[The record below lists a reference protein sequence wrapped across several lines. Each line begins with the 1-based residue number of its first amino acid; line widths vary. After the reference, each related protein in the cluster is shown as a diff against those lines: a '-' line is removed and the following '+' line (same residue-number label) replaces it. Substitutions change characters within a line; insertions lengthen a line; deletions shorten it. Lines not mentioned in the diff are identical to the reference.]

1 MKKTQPVPTSDRDFF
16 RAGIRYML
24 TKHAGSVSSADSP
37 NAGALMSS
45 DPEVTGEAN
54 RLYWETDTSVA
65 GIAEQLHLSRRALYD
80 VLRPG
85 AAGVKCAVCGGNMVY
100 ENRSARSAGQP
111 VCSVCGARPGS
122 EPELTA
128 SPEPEQVVVT
138 AGDPGALRLGG
149 VMVMGA
155 IVGAVATLIAVRR

>member
-1 MKKTQPVPTSDRDFF
+1 
-16 RAGIRYML
+16 
-24 TKHAGSVSSADSP
+24 
-37 NAGALMSS
+37 MSS
-45 DPEVTGEAN
+45 DPDVAGEAN

-85 AAGVKCAVCGGNMVY
+85 GAGAKCTICGGDMVY

-111 VCSVCGARPGS
+111 VCSLCGARPGS
-122 EPELTA
+122 APEITPA
-128 SPEPEQVVVT
+128 PEPVVVT

-149 VMVMGA
+149 VMIAGA

>member
-1 MKKTQPVPTSDRDFF
+1 M
-16 RAGIRYML
+16 
-24 TKHAGSVSSADSP
+24 
-37 NAGALMSS
+37 MSS

-85 AAGVKCAVCGGNMVY
+85 AAGAKCTICGGDMVY

-111 VCSVCGARPGS
+111 VCSLCGARPGS
-122 EPELTA
+122 EPQVLAT
-128 SPEPEQVVVT
+128 STPEPVAVVT

>member
-1 MKKTQPVPTSDRDFF
+1 MPLDTD
-16 RAGIRYML
+16 
-24 TKHAGSVSSADSP
+24 
-37 NAGALMSS
+37 
-45 DPEVTGEAN
+45 VTTEAN
-54 RLYWETDTSVA
+54 RLYWDTETSVA

-85 AAGVKCAVCGGNMVY
+85 AAGTKCTVCGGDMVF
-100 ENRSARSAGQP
+100 ENRSARSASQP
-111 VCSVCGARPGS
+111 VCSICGARPGS
-122 EPELTA
+122 EPEVA
-128 SPEPEQVVVT
+128 AAPEPVVVT

>member
-1 MKKTQPVPTSDRDFF
+1 
-16 RAGIRYML
+16 ML
-24 TKHAGSVSSADSP
+24 
-37 NAGALMSS
+37 S
-45 DPEVTGEAN
+45 DPDVTGEAN

-85 AAGVKCAVCGGNMVY
+85 AAGAKCTICGGDMVY

-111 VCSVCGARPGS
+111 VCSLCGARPGS
-122 EPELTA
+122 EPEVVV
-128 SPEPEQVVVT
+128 SVPEPVVVT

-149 VMVMGA
+149 VMVLGA
-155 IVGAVATLIAVRR
+155 LVGAAATLIAVRR

>member
-1 MKKTQPVPTSDRDFF
+1 
-16 RAGIRYML
+16 
-24 TKHAGSVSSADSP
+24 
-37 NAGALMSS
+37 MSS
-45 DPEVTGEAN
+45 DPDLTAEAN
-54 RLYWETDTSVA
+54 RLYWDTDTSVA

-85 AAGVKCAVCGGNMVY
+85 PAGVKCSVCGGEMIF

-111 VCSVCGARPGS
+111 ICSLCGARPGA
-122 EPELTA
+122 EPEIVA
-128 SPEPEQVVVT
+128 APAEPVAVT

-155 IVGAVATLIAVRR
+155 IVGAVATFIAVRR

>member
-1 MKKTQPVPTSDRDFF
+1 
-16 RAGIRYML
+16 
-24 TKHAGSVSSADSP
+24 
-37 NAGALMSS
+37 MSS
-45 DPEVTGEAN
+45 DPDVTAEAN
-54 RLYWETDTSVA
+54 RLYWDTDTSVA

-85 AAGVKCAVCGGNMVY
+85 AAGAKCNVCSGDMVF

-111 VCSVCGARPGS
+111 VCAVCGARPAS
-122 EPELTA
+122 EPEVIA
-128 SPEPEQVVVT
+128 APEPVVVT

-155 IVGAVATLIAVRR
+155 IVGAVATLIAVPRR

>member
-1 MKKTQPVPTSDRDFF
+1 
-16 RAGIRYML
+16 ML
-24 TKHAGSVSSADSP
+24 TRHAGSVSSADSS

-85 AAGVKCAVCGGNMVY
+85 AAGVKCAVCGGDMVF

-122 EPELTA
+122 EPEVA
-128 SPEPEQVVVT
+128 APAEAEPEPVVVT

>member
-1 MKKTQPVPTSDRDFF
+1 
-16 RAGIRYML
+16 
-24 TKHAGSVSSADSP
+24 
-37 NAGALMSS
+37 MSS
-45 DPEVTGEAN
+45 DLDVTGEAN

-85 AAGVKCAVCGGNMVY
+85 AAGAKCTICGGDMVF

-111 VCSVCGARPGS
+111 VCSLCGARPGS
-122 EPELTA
+122 ESEPVTA
-128 SPEPEQVVVT
+128 AAAPPEPVVVT

-149 VMVMGA
+149 VMIAGA